1 MFLSFCT
8 CISFVVDFY
17 VNVQP
22 TSYNHNLCAEFGF
35 EEMGCRGASAMRK
48 LCAIYAHSHA
58 TTTTGRP
65 AARRRQTRNWTRP
78 GPASTDNRQAPGDTG
93 TLAPAKPTQQQ
104 QQQQQQKQT
113 GKAEAETH
121 PPKKTK
127 VCSSGSRRLL
137 CGEEGTW
144 SYFLQGRPRFV
155 PRGEARI
162 VARRATEGSS
172 TLKTFPYD
180 LHTYL

>member
-1 MFLSFCT
+1 M
-8 CISFVVDFY
+8 
-17 VNVQP
+17 NVQP

-93 TLAPAKPTQQQ
+93 TPAPAKPTQ

-121 PPKKTK
+121 PPKKQK
-127 VCSSGSRRLL
+127 SVAVGAAASS
-137 CGEEGTW
+137 
-144 SYFLQGRPRFV
+144 
-155 PRGEARI
+155 A
-162 VARRATEGSS
+162 ARRGRG
-172 TLKTFPYD
+172 LTFYRGDHDSYRGARHESWRVERRKVAAHSKRFLMIYIHICNDFNTFQRD
-180 LHTYL
+180 LHI